1 MNCLVVRDR
10 LAERSLGVLP
20 TREAA
25 PIDRHLVWCAACRKE
40 AAQLDSAAAMLAFSV
55 APSDSGPPP
64 GLEDRVVQAVQGHA
78 SQRAGHVAPRRGR
91 LIAAAVVAAV
101 LAISSLGWGAV
112 MAGKAAKSDEAA
124 EVAQERQLGAV
135 DQFRDFVLSLEFR
148 DQEGEVLLGTLTH
161 TRRGGGSGSAV
172 TLVSPSIDDIAMVLV
187 SGIPVPERSSV
198 PLTVTLL
205 RPGGVSLEVGT
216 IDALDDA
223 GSGIVVGDRF
233 GRPLDA
239 YDQVVVRDGDGRI
252 IMRGVISAS
261 APIASPVASAST

>member
-20 TREAA
+20 NREAA

-64 GLEDRVVQAVQGHA
+64 ELEERVVEAVQGH
-78 SQRAGHVAPRRGR
+78 SSRRAGHVAPRRGH
-91 LIAAAVVAAV
+91 LVAAAVVAAV

-124 EVAQERQLGAV
+124 EVAQERQQGAV
-135 DQFRDFVLSLEFR
+135 DQFRAFLLSLEFS
-148 DQEGEVLLGTLTH
+148 DPEGEVLLGTLTH

-187 SGIPVPERSSV
+187 TGIPAPERSSV

-205 RPGGVSLEVGT
+205 GHEDASLDVGT
-216 IDALDDA
+216 IEALDDA
-223 GSGIVVGDRF
+223 GSGIVVGDHL
-233 GRPLDA
+233 GRRLDA
-239 YDQVVVRDGDGRI
+239 YDQVIVRDADGRI
-252 IMRGVISAS
+252 IMRGVISAR
-261 APIASPVASAST
+261 APIASPTP